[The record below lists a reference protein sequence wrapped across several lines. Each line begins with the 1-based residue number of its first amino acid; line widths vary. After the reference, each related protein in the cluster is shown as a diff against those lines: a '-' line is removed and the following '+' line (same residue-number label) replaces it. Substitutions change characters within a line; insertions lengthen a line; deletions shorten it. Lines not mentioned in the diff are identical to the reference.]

1 MNRLLDGRGQRL
13 DRGGLSYVC
22 RSIGKAAGITRFVVT
37 PHVVRY
43 TMNVVQGIREIDST
57 TRSALL
63 THTSPVSIAS
73 YEHLLPQELVEARR
87 EQDLGL
93 MEYLASADVE
103 GRELSE

>member
-1 MNRLLDGRGQRL
+1 
-13 DRGGLSYVC
+13 
-22 RSIGKAAGITRFVVT
+22 
-37 PHVVRY
+37 
-43 TMNVVQGIREIDST
+43 MNVVQGIREIDST

-73 YEHLLPQELVEARR
+73 YEH

-93 MEYLASADVE
+93 MEYLATADVE

>member
-13 DRGGLSYVC
+13 DRGGLRYVC